1 MTGLEQLA
9 GLVVDAVFNTDPAE
23 FDAIAAAVD
32 RFKTEDQ
39 ESYLALMSGGCPQF
53 ATLFGPIERAA
64 TGPYN

>member
-23 FDAIAAAVD
+23 FDAIVAAVD

-39 ESYLALMSGGCPQF
+39 ASY
-53 ATLFGPIERAA
+53 RR
-64 TGPYN
+64 